1 MVAAGPFEEIVTRGD
16 ISFAKRDDSGAVLTS
31 GVEVHDPPRQLTG
44 LRAGSV
50 LLWVPLLDSALGS
63 RLRVRIPAR
72 EVILAPVEP
81 GLTSVHNVIAGRVGA
96 ITQDAVEH
104 IALVEITLPDRG
116 ALLARVTPDAVER
129 LALAVGKDVVAL
141 VKSTSIKVLPG

>member
-1 MVAAGPFEEIVTRGD
+1 MVAAGPFEEMVTRGD

-72 EVILAPVEP
+72 EVILASVAP